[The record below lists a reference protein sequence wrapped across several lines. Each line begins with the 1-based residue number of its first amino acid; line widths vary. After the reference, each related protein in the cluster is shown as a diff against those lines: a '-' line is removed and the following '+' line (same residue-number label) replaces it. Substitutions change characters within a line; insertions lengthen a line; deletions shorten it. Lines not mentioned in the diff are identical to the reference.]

1 MSGSKWKMENISKT
15 LVSLVLISMEPLIND
30 IFANILRC
38 IRLLGT
44 KYEKPEK
51 LLKQDKKNYI
61 ENARN

>member
-1 MSGSKWKMENISKT
+1 MSGSKWKMENVSKT

-30 IFANILRC
+30 LFANILRC

-51 LLKQDKKNYI
+51 FRTYAVPPYI
-61 ENARN
+61 VYF

>member
-1 MSGSKWKMENISKT
+1 
-15 LVSLVLISMEPLIND
+15 MEPLNNEL
-30 IFANILRC
+30 FANILRC

-51 LLKQDKKNYI
+51 LLKQAKKNYI